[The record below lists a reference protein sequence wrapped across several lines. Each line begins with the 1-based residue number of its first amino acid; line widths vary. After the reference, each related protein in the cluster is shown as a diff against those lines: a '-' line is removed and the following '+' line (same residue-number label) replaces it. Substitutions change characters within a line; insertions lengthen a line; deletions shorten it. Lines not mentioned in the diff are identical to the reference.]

1 MNTTMPAVVYSPD
14 DRWGNQI
21 IYFDDSVRESILDG
35 IVQAFTNP
43 SDADQFTRDKAEN
56 DLIKYDHQGGS
67 AYIGYIDGYRQSIK
81 LAPDPNRP
89 GEYLEAAG

>member
-43 SDADQFTRDKAEN
+43 SDADQFTRDKAAN
-56 DLIKYDHQGGS
+56 DLIKYELNEGS
-67 AYIGYIDGYRQSIK
+67 TYIGYIDGYRQSIK